1 MKNILK
7 LIVTILILVVVIII
21 SLVGVPI
28 INTESSLRLVLM
40 ILVYLSLSILVM
52 YLYFLVSR
60 VGDILDSVEK
70 GIDLT
75 KDTSKIISTAYS
87 SRKISLRDLIKLISS
102 LKK

>member
-1 MKNILK
+1 MKFILK
-7 LIVTILILVVVIII
+7 CIVSILIIILLIII
-21 SLVGVPI
+21 FSVGLPI
-28 INTESSLRLVLM
+28 VETESTLRLILM

-52 YLYFLVSR
+52 YVYFLISK

-75 KDTSKIISTAYS
+75 KDTSKIISTAYNS
-87 SRKISLRDLIKLISS
+87 KRISLRDLIKLISS

>member
-1 MKNILK
+1 MKFILK
-7 LIVTILILVVVIII
+7 CIVSILIIILLIII
-21 SLVGVPI
+21 FSVGLPI
-28 INTESSLRLVLM
+28 VETESTLRLILM

-60 VGDILDSVEK
+60 VGDIPDSVEK